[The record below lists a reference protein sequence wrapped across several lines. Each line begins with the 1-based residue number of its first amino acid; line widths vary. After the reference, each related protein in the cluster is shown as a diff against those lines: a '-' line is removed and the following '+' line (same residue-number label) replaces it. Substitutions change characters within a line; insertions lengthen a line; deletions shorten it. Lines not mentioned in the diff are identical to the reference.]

1 MTPGARVAA
10 AIDLLEQVRAGAPA
24 EKVLTNWARASRYA
38 GSGDRAAV
46 RDLVFDVLRRRRSC
60 AVLGGSDTA
69 RGLVLGALRAQG
81 RDIAALFSG
90 QGHAPAPLT
99 AAEAAHLAAPV
110 TMPQAEAQDL
120 PDWIVPAFRES
131 LGEDFAAVAE
141 ALRHR
146 APVFL
151 RTNIARGTRDAA
163 AARLAAEGIG
173 TRGSDL
179 ADTALEVVSNPRA
192 VQRSSAFAEGLVEVQ
207 DAASQAAVAA
217 LPIAPGQAVLDFCA
231 GGGGKALAMAA
242 RGARVLCHDADPRRM
257 ADIPRRAAR
266 AGLVLDVVAD
276 AAGLPLAGFGLVL
289 ADAPCSGSGAWRRSP
304 EARWRLTPQ
313 ALADLQALQD
323 RVLAAAAA
331 HVAPGGLLAYA
342 TCSVLAAENGARIA
356 AFLQAHPGWRAGVQ
370 HRWSPAQGCDGF
382 FLALLHAPSAD
393 GAVAAR

>member
-242 RGARVLCHDADPRRM
+242 RGADVRAHDADPRRM
-257 ADIPRRAAR
+257 ADLPRRAKR
-266 AGLVLDVVAD
+266 AGATIRLCGPQGPAK
-276 AAGLPLAGFGLVL
+276 AAPYGLVL
-289 ADAPCSGSGAWRRSP
+289 ADLPCSGSGSWRRSP
-304 EARWRLTPQ
+304 EGKWALDAGRLRDLV
-313 ALADLQALQD
+313 ALQASILD
-323 RVLAAAAA
+323 AAAGL
-331 HVAPGGLLAYA
+331 VAPRGLLAMA
-342 TCSVLAAENGARIA
+342 TCSVLECENGRQVA
-356 AFLQAHPGWRAGVQ
+356 AFLARNPDWICTGQ
-370 HRWSPAQGCDGF
+370 HRWLPRPGGGDGF
-382 FLALLHAPSAD
+382 FLALLQRKLAGSRGD
-393 GAVAAR
+393 